1 MLLGGVERKRSAVI
15 DLRRTGVEQ
24 VITLELYV
32 LCESL
37 PTNKKNMTH
46 EPVGKHAVNVP
57 SIESVPVSAR
67 HTRHHLHLHPSH
79 GHSFCPTISVT
90 ASGVSKSFLSTE
102 RQLPSTRL
110 GRFM

>member
-46 EPVGKHAVNVP
+46 
-57 SIESVPVSAR
+57 
-67 HTRHHLHLHPSH
+67 
-79 GHSFCPTISVT
+79 
-90 ASGVSKSFLSTE
+90 
-102 RQLPSTRL
+102 
-110 GRFM
+110 